1 MYATTIDL
9 DDISN
14 STMYS
19 QPIHKHTENI
29 DMKRCTKDDL
39 IAYVRELVKDNKPA
53 EETLKSDNLEEIV
66 RDAKQ
71 VVHIKIEDP
80 LIKIQ
85 TTLKNSETWSC
96 KVIDTLKGDIKEGS
110 TIKIMFIGDVVVPGK
125 EYIVTLEIS
134 LKMKTSLEALGA
146 KVVMIREDHNV
157 NISNKERAE
166 IGNNANADVVL
177 RVHCNGAESESA
189 KGIELYVR
197 DKGDNTAAY
206 KERSDYDYSVA
217 SELMNYLISATGAK
231 NRGVKRSDN
240 YTGTN
245 WSSVP
250 SVIIECGFMSNE
262 EEDNLLVTEA
272 YQQKFA
278 DAVAEWLKNSEI
290 IKK

>member
-1 MYATTIDL
+1 MIRLKNEKQIDGIRKSCKL
-9 DDISN
+9 LAHMFEEIIPKVEPGMS
-14 STMYS
+14 
-19 QPIHKHTENI
+19 
-29 DMKRCTKDDL
+29 TKDIDDL
-39 IAYVRELVKDNKPA
+39 AVKFIKSNGGKPA
-53 EETLKSDNLEEIV
+53 WYTVDFPGALCISVNNEVMKTKCASG
-66 RDAKQ
+66 
-71 VVHIKIEDP
+71 
-80 LIKIQ
+80 
-85 TTLKNSETWSC
+85 TTGKFTN
-96 KVIDTLKGDIKEGS
+96 
-110 TIKIMFIGDVVVPGK
+110 VP

-217 SELMNYLISATGAK
+217 SELMDYLISATGAK